1 MCLVRSWKLQYF
13 LEKKETSYIN
23 IKINLPEHVDVV
35 VVQSEPAAVAVVVV
49 VEDGDGVVIVGLQ
62 LVT

>member
-1 MCLVRSWKLQYF
+1 MCLVRSRKLQYF

-23 IKINLPEHVDVV
+23 IKINLPEHADVV
-35 VVQSEPAAVAVVVV
+35 VEQSEPAAAVV
-49 VEDGDGVVIVGLQ
+49 VEDGDVVVIVGLQ

>member
-1 MCLVRSWKLQYF
+1 MSCKISETSIF
-13 LEKKETSYIN
+13 FGKKETSYVN
-23 IKINLPEHVDVV
+23 IKINLPEHADVV
-35 VVQSEPAAVAVVVV
+35 VEQSETA